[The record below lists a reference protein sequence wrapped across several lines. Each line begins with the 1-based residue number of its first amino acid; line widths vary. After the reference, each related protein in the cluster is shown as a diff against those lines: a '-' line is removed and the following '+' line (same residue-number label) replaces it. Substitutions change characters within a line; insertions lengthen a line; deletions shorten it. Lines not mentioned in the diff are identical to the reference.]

1 MGGKAKL
8 LVLFFVSA
16 IIIIIIIIIIHY
28 FIFVDSGDPFLLWR
42 KRINNR
48 S

>member
-16 IIIIIIIIIIHY
+16 IIIIIIITIHY

>member
-16 IIIIIIIIIIHY
+16 IIIIIIIIIHY

>member
-16 IIIIIIIIIIHY
+16 IIIIIIIHY